1 MSMQDPI
8 GDMLTRIRNAQLAE
22 HAEVLMPA
30 SKQKLAIANVLK
42 AEGYVDDAAIVDS
55 EGKKAL
61 KIALKYYQDKPVI
74 EMIKRISRPG
84 LRVYA
89 TQDELPKVNGG
100 LGISIISTNKGVMTD
115 RAARKAGIG
124 GEVIC
129 HVF

>member
-8 GDMLTRIRNAQLAE
+8 GDMLTRIRNAQQAE
-22 HAEVLMPA
+22 HAEVLIPA
-30 SKQKLAIANVLK
+30 STQKLAIANVLK
-42 AEGYVDDAAIVDS
+42 AEGYIDDANVIDND
-55 EGKKAL
+55 GKKAL

-84 LRVYA
+84 LRVYVA
-89 TQDELPKVNGG
+89 QDELPKVNGG

>member
-1 MSMQDPI
+1 MQDPI
-8 GDMLTRIRNAQLAE
+8 GDMLTRIRNAQMAE
-22 HAEVLMPA
+22 HAEVLIPA
-30 SKQKLAIANVLK
+30 STQKLAIANVLK
-42 AEGYVDDAAIVDS
+42 AEGYIDDANIVDN
-55 EGKKAL
+55 EGKKTL

-89 TQDELPKVNGG
+89 AQDELPKVNGG